1 MVYRKSP
8 KMVAEANKKKIGI
21 DPSEKPEEKIK
32 PVSPIGGGQSGM
44 LTAFTQGQAV
54 GHGR

>member
-32 PVSPIGGGQSGM
+32 GVSLVGGGQSGM